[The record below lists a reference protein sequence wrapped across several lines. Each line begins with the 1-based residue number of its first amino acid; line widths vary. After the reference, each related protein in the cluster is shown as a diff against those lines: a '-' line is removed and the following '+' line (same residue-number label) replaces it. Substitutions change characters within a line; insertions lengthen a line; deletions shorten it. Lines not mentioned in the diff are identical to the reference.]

1 MANFLLDK
9 FDDAL
14 WLRVKHRALN
24 DGVSLRALVLAL
36 LKLYASGEVKLPKDK
51 K

>member
-14 WLRVKHRALN
+14 WLRVKHRAMN
-24 DGVSLRALVLAL
+24 DGLSLRKLAL
-36 LKLYASGEVKLPKDK
+36 ILFTMYADGLKLPKDK